1 MRMFFALVL
10 FLAIFISVNGDS
22 IDDEEEKLPTK
33 CHGKHESRIF
43 KLKLDNLNIPKE
55 ISGFWGST
63 RLNHAS
69 PET

>member
-1 MRMFFALVL
+1 MFFALVL

-55 ISGFWGST
+55 KKRFLRINSFKSCI
-63 RLNHAS
+63 
-69 PET
+69 P

>member
-1 MRMFFALVL
+1 MFFALVL

-55 ISGFWGST
+55 KTGF
-63 RLNHAS
+63 
-69 PET
+69 